1 MFLFAALAAQAQTN
15 SVRELSLQDC
25 FSEALKHNFDVQY
38 ERYAPEISLYGVYG
52 AYGSYDP
59 VFSLSGTHSHNV
71 DGGLLTTSVGT
82 NYNPVPFGANYI
94 LASQAFTNRPVV
106 SFENVNSFNTDL
118 KGSLPWGMT
127 YDLNGNVADTTTK
140 ESAGGSA
147 GVSVAQPLLKNFWID
162 NNRLAITSA
171 KNALKSSQQE
181 LRLQVITT
189 ITAVE
194 NAYYEL
200 VYARENVKVQE
211 DALGLAQQQYSDDKA
226 RVDIGTVAQSGG
238 TLEQDAAQVALD
250 RANLISAQFAL
261 VQAQNTLKSL
271 ITDQYTSWHDVDIS
285 PADSMNAVQ
294 QFFDLQDSWS
304 KGMTQRPELIQAKIS
319 VEQQGIQLKYDRNQL
334 FPQLDLTGSYGFN
347 GAGREY
353 SDAIGQV
360 RAGDR
365 PFYSYGAQFSYP
377 LSNVGARNTL
387 KSDRDTQKQLML
399 KLKQLE
405 QNIMVQID
413 DAVKGA
419 ESAWESVDATKQQRI
434 SAEAAL
440 HAEQEKYK
448 VGKST
453 TFIVLQLQ
461 NNLTAAR
468 NGEIRAVANYN
479 EALANLA
486 QDEGSTLERR
496 QIDFRVK

>member
-1 MFLFAALAAQAQTN
+1 
-15 SVRELSLQDC
+15 
-25 FSEALKHNFDVQY
+25 
-38 ERYAPEISLYGVYG
+38 
-52 AYGSYDP
+52 
-59 VFSLSGTHSHNV
+59 
-71 DGGLLTTSVGT
+71 
-82 NYNPVPFGANYI
+82 
-94 LASQAFTNRPVV
+94 
-106 SFENVNSFNTDL
+106 
-118 KGSLPWGMT
+118 
-127 YDLNGNVADTTTK
+127 
-140 ESAGGSA
+140 
-147 GVSVAQPLLKNFWID
+147 
-162 NNRLAITSA
+162 
-171 KNALKSSQQE
+171 

-271 ITDQYTSWHDVDIS
+271 ITDQYTSWHDIDIS

-304 KGMTQRPELIQAKIS
+304 KGMIS

-365 PFYSYGAQFSYP
+365 PLYSYGAQFSYP